1 MIKYVLALNTVKIK
15 LTFCSHS
22 TKYLRFLLF
31 KLLPP
36 KCLWRKYAISK
47 LALLPFLIGCIVQFL
62 ESYWLRVY
70 LCLQRKYK
78 FLVTSLYHIY
88 VKPSKNRLNFIKLK
102 MGRLPRK
109 EFIPA
114 CEPHQGTEYYL

>member
-1 MIKYVLALNTVKIK
+1 MLYLNWP
-15 LTFCSHS
+15 FSP
-22 TKYLRFLLF
+22 FLLAAF
-31 KLLPP
+31 
-36 KCLWRKYAISK
+36 
-47 LALLPFLIGCIVQFL
+47 VQFL
-62 ESYWLRVY
+62 ASYWLRVY

-114 CEPHQGTEYYL
+114 CWPHQGTEDYL